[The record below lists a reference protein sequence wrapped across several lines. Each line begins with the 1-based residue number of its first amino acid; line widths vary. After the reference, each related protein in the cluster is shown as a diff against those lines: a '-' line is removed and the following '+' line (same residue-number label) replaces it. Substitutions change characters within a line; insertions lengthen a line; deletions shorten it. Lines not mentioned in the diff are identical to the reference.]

1 MFFIRK
7 KFLRLLDTDYEYEV
21 SRKQDDDVPPTLRT
35 MSSSFILIIVKAS
48 VKNVGS
54 SYHRLIVRFEL
65 CLLKMFYLL
74 ELNVGEKYRPSNL

>member
-65 CLLKMFYLL
+65 STK
-74 ELNVGEKYRPSNL
+74 NVLPVGIK